1 LKLDK
6 HLGLPDNPLGPPEA
20 MQEPVNG
27 NHVLFGKRASALLAI
42 TQGRIGNP
50 DGVGNPRLK
59 NKPRE

>member
-1 LKLDK
+1 
-6 HLGLPDNPLGPPEA
+6 

-27 NHVLFGKRASALLAI
+27 NHVLFGKRARALLAI

-50 DGVGNPRLK
+50 DGVGNPRPK